1 MDDREVKRAARSK
14 RTYTAVAAAT
24 LIALLTALPLVRC
37 SPVNTAYVSG
47 SLASAERQPHSA
59 NGKTP
64 REKAEGAESK
74 PGSESQIEVA
84 PPKSQGDKPSGGNA
98 NSNTSTG
105 GSKPSGGNSGGAS
118 NGGSS
123 KPSHTHTWV
132 EQTTQ
137 QWVPNNVW
145 VVDQAAWDE
154 VVPGRT
160 YVLCTCGA
168 TFGSNAEWSAH
179 NEAAM
184 LQGDKSHRSS
194 VQTEPSTTI
203 HHDEIGHWEDQGHNE
218 TVVTGYKCSG
228 CGATR

>member
-84 PPKSQGDKPSGGNA
+84 APKSQGNKPSGGNA
-98 NSNTSTG
+98 NSNTGTG

-160 YVLCTCGA
+160 YVLCSCGA
-168 TFGSNAEWSAH
+168 TFADDNAWWNHASD
-179 NEAAM
+179 AAFN
-184 LQGDKSHRSS
+184 GDKNHSYT
-194 VQTEPSTTI
+194 VMVENTTI
-203 HHDEIGHWEDQGHNE
+203 HHDEVGHWEDQGHNE